1 MERRAPRARD
11 IVIRREA
18 SNPHDRYSIRELPGA
33 PQISYVSFE
42 IALDVA
48 TRFARHAGIDVWHE
62 ENGRYT
68 LIESTVAANT
78 A

>member
-1 MERRAPRARD
+1 MPKAGD
-11 IVIRREA
+11 IVVRREA
-18 SNPHDRYSIRELPGA
+18 SNAHDRFSIRELPGA

-62 ENGRYT
+62 EGGGYT
-68 LIESTVAANT
+68 LIESKVPANT

>member
-1 MERRAPRARD
+1 MEHRAPKAGD
-11 IVIRREA
+11 IAVRREA
-18 SNPHDRYSIRELPGA
+18 SNPHVRYSIRELPGA
-33 PQISYVSFE
+33 PQVSYLSFE

-62 ENGRYT
+62 EDGRYT
-68 LIESTVAANT
+68 LIESKVAANT

>member
-1 MERRAPRARD
+1 VERRAPKTRD
-11 IVIRREA
+11 IVITREA
-18 SNPHDRYSIRELPGA
+18 SNPHHRYSIRELPGA

-48 TRFARHAGIDVWHE
+48 TRFARHVGIDVWHE
-62 ENGRYT
+62 EDGRYT

>member
-1 MERRAPRARD
+1 
-11 IVIRREA
+11 
-18 SNPHDRYSIRELPGA
+18 
-33 PQISYVSFE
+33 VSFE

-62 ENGRYT
+62 EDGRYT
-68 LIESTVAANT
+68 LIESKVAANT